1 MGGGEEE
8 KNHVQ
13 AQVLDEQGMSSA
25 FLTRTDRLMR
35 LPVQGQ
41 VPHTNAHPDKD
52 FTSVI
57 GHSAHIVPQA
67 LYSLSLVKCLIE
79 PERNKHL
86 KHLT

>member
-35 LPVQGQ
+35 LPVQDQ
-41 VPHTNAHPDKD
+41 VPHTSIHMQPEKD
-52 FTSVI
+52 FALFI

-67 LYSLSLVKCLIE
+67 L
-79 PERNKHL
+79 
-86 KHLT
+86 